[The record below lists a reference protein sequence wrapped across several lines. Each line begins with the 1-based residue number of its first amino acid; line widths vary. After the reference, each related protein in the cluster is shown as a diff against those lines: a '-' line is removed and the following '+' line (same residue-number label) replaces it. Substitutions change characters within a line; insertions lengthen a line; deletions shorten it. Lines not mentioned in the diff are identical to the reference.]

1 MLVRSEPA
9 MIHRPSRRDI
19 VKTAGLT
26 AVGSLGLR
34 CATRAQASTRLEP
47 GTFSQIDSVLRAAT
61 SAAEVPG
68 VVALAATANGILYE
82 GIFGKRRL
90 GEASVMTRDTVF
102 RVASMV
108 KAITSVA
115 ALQLVE
121 QNKLSLDAPVP
132 DIEPAIGSP
141 QVLDGFDAKGLPQLR
156 PAQRP
161 ITLRHLLTHTSGLA
175 YRLWDAKAVQYA
187 KSLALLPQPQRKL
200 APPTPLMFDP
210 GTRWQYGTG
219 INWVGRIVEAISG
232 EPLDVYFRKHIL
244 DPLGMNDTAFVIT
257 PQQRARGQRAS
268 ARAERSFDGRTDGAE
283 FAAANLLRRRR
294 DLFDRAGLSDLPPR
308 TVVRRR
314 AGWGPHPSARDRR
327 ADGPEPDRRHR
338 RWRPENHGAG
348 AIQRRRS
355 VSRRHPQMGFWPHDH
370 HAGRCRRPRRRQPDL
385 GRPSQHILLD
395 RSRQEDRGRLHDASV
410 AFCRQPGAAPL
421 PPIRTRPLRRGES
434 GLAQRRRILDHRI
447 RQHAE
452 PVDFHVADIA
462 GAHVQLTGDDHFA
475 DRLFRRFTRPQRQG
489 ARRAGDDHVAGLQ
502 GVAFRKIFDQPRHV
516 VQQP

>member
-1 MLVRSEPA
+1 

-90 GEASVMTRDTVF
+90 GEASAMTRDTVF

-132 DIEPAIGSP
+132 DIEPTIGSP

-244 DPLGMNDTAFVIT
+244 DPLGMTDTAFVIT
-257 PQQRARGQRAS
+257 PQQRAREAGVHRRGPNGVLTAEPMEQSSPRQTFSGGGGIYSTAPDYLTFLRALL
-268 ARAERSFDGRTDGAE
+268 AGGALDGAHI
-283 FAAANLLRRRR
+283 L
-294 DLFDRAGLSDLPPR
+294 
-308 TVVRRR
+308 
-314 AGWGPHPSARDRR
+314 
-327 ADGPEPDRRHR
+327 
-338 RWRPENHGAG
+338 RPETAALMGQNQIGDIDVGVLKTTVPALSNDVDLCPGVTRKWGFGHMITMQAVAGGRGAG
-348 AIQRRRS
+348 SLTWGGLLNTYYWID
-355 VSRRHPQMGFWPHDH
+355 P
-370 HAGRCRRPRRRQPDL
+370 GRK
-385 GRPSQHILLD
+385 I
-395 RSRQEDRGRLHDASV
+395 
-410 AFCRQPGAAPL
+410 AAVFMTQVL
-421 PPIRTRPLRRGES
+421 P
-434 GLAQRRRILDHRI
+434 
-447 RQHAE
+447 
-452 PVDFHVADIA
+452 
-462 GAHVQLTGDDHFA
+462 FA
-475 DRLFRRFTRPQRQG
+475 DSRALRLYRQFEHG
-489 ARRAGDDHVAGLQ
+489 LYAAVKAG
-502 GVAFRKIFDQPRHV
+502 
-516 VQQP
+516 